1 MPRPPARARRSDP
14 TAHRRRRVLTGL
26 LLALAASAGA
36 WWWWTTARLAH
47 RYDPLIRAV
56 AAQHGVDP
64 ALVKAVVWR
73 ESHFHAHARGTAG
86 ELGLMQVT
94 DAAAQEWA
102 ESAGVYPLP
111 ETHLLDPRTNLLA
124 GTWYLAKLL
133 QRYARTD
140 APEVF
145 ALADYNA
152 GRGQVLKWARDTAAT
167 NSAAFRD
174 AIGFPSTRAYVA
186 HVLAH
191 RERYRRDFR

>member
-1 MPRPPARARRSDP
+1 MPRPSARSARTGRAARR
-14 TAHRRRRVLTGL
+14 RWWGGLGL
-26 LLALAASAGA
+26 LIALAVAAG
-36 WWWWTTARLAH
+36 WGWWTTARLTH

-73 ESHFHAHARGTAG
+73 ESRFHAHARGAAG

-152 GRGQVLKWARDTAAT
+152 GRGNVLKWTRAAGT
-167 NSAAFRD
+167 NGTAFRD
-174 AIGFPSTRAYVA
+174 AIGFPSTRAYVEG
-186 HVLAH
+186 VLAH